1 MTDKQLPLSEV
12 LDELES
18 RYGTGK
24 QPIGATATVI
34 WVHEDGTPEDGT
46 EYEGM
51 YFSFGEYNDD
61 NEPECDS
68 FGVPDDRIFFY
79 CEDERELKSFMT
91 AGGED
96 FVVTDYELE
105 YK

>member
-1 MTDKQLPLSEV
+1 MTN
-12 LDELES
+12 
-18 RYGTGK
+18 R
-24 QPIGATATVI
+24 QPIGATATVMWI
-34 WVHEDGTPEDGT
+34 HPDGTPEDGT
-46 EYEGM
+46 EYEGV

-68 FGVPDDRIFFY
+68 YGVPDNSIFFY

-96 FVVTDYELE
+96 FIVLNYELE
-105 YK
+105 YDNANI

>member
-1 MTDKQLPLSEV
+1 MT
-12 LDELES
+12 
-18 RYGTGK
+18 TK
-24 QPIGATATVI
+24 QPIGAHATVMWI
-34 WVHEDGTPEDGT
+34 HPDGTPEDGT
-46 EYEGM
+46 EYSGF

-96 FVVTDYELE
+96 FVVIDYELE
-105 YK
+105 YDDRDIEHALLMHESEINK